1 MRYAVLLLVG
11 LAGAT
16 PAAAAGNPEGPVG
29 SFWLEPQF
37 TLTRVMAGN
46 EQLSFSVG
54 PFNGAA
60 DLDAHSWGV
69 LMNTGVVTG
78 KSHSLHASFRLT
90 RATGA
95 LNGAGLL
102 ESISTRNAVYP
113 MTLSL
118 GFRLYFNQGGGG
130 GKGP

>member
-11 LAGAT
+11 LAGAA

-37 TLTRVMAGN
+37 TLTRVLAGN
-46 EQLSFSVG
+46 DQLSFAVG
-54 PFNGAA
+54 PFNGVA
-60 DLDAHSWGV
+60 DLDSHSWGV
-69 LMNTGVVTG
+69 LMNSGVVTG
-78 KSHSLHASFRLT
+78 RSHSLHATFRLT

-95 LNGAGLL
+95 IRGAGLL

-113 MTLSL
+113 LTFSL
-118 GFRLYFNQGGGG
+118 GFRLYLNQ
-130 GKGP
+130 